1 MQELFPLDVVE
12 KMGTRELS
20 ILGQFWNL
28 YPWQQI
34 IIKWRF
40 SSTVTMVTYLL
51 MNSFRGHV
59 D

>member
-1 MQELFPLDVVE
+1 MQELFPPDVVE
-12 KMGTRELS
+12 KVGTRELS
-20 ILGQFWNL
+20 ILVQFGNL
-28 YPWQQI
+28 YPWQEI

-51 MNSFRGHV
+51 MSFFRGHV